1 MWNKVK
7 IGFLVL
13 VLNLLCI
20 TPSQASLT
28 IDVTLW
34 LDNATPISVV
44 PFEWRGTGKEPLH
57 MTDVVSGDLQRSGR
71 FAPMAEKNMIELPH
85 DGREVNYATWRNLKM
100 KYLVVGK
107 MQMLGNDSYQLQFQL
122 MDVDQGKQVI
132 GHSFQAT
139 GSQLRRLSHHISDL
153 IYEAITGERG
163 AFDTYLAYIT
173 VLRDK
178 KGKSTY
184 QLAISDSDG
193 YNEQIL
199 LTSHMPILHP
209 AWSPDSKQLAYISY
223 ASGRPQIYV
232 QNIYTKQTQQLTNF
246 PGSSLSP
253 AWSPNGRRMAM
264 ALSKDGNSEIYIM
277 DLITRQLYRITNNYA
292 IDVEPTWTPDGR
304 NLIFMSDRG
313 GRAQLYRVA
322 VGDTGPLGTPTRIT
336 FDGTENMR
344 PDVSP
349 NGKSLAMVNNTGG
362 RYRIAVLDLETE
374 QLSILSDGYLDDSP
388 SFSPNGSMIIY
399 STQLDGKGVLAVVSA
414 DGHASQK
421 LRFLQGEVRQPA
433 WSPYK
438 SNP

>member
-107 MQMLGNDSYQLQFQL
+107 LQMIGSDSYQVQFQL
-122 MDVDQGKQVI
+122 MDVDQGKQII
-132 GHSFQAT
+132 GHSFQAS
-139 GSQLRRLSHHISDL
+139 GHQLRRLAHHISDL
-153 IYEAITGERG
+153 IYQAITGERG
-163 AFDTYLAYIT
+163 AFDTYLAYVT
-173 VLRDK
+173 VLKNK
-178 KGKSTY
+178 KGGSTY

-199 LTSHMPILHP
+199 LKSSMPILHP
-209 AWSPDSKQLAYISY
+209 AWSPDCKQLAYVSY
-223 ASGRPQIYV
+223 SSGRPQIYV
-232 QNIYTKQTQQLTNF
+232 QNIYTKQALQLTKF

-253 AWSPNGRRMAM
+253 AWSPDGRHMAM

-277 DLITRQLYRITNNYA
+277 DLLTRQLYRITNNYA

-304 NLIFMSDRG
+304 SLIFMSDRG
-313 GRAQLYRVA
+313 GKAQLYRVP
-322 VGDTGPLGTPTRIT
+322 VSDTGPTGEATRLT

-349 NGKSLAMVNNTGG
+349 NGKLVAMVNNTGG
-362 RYRIAVLDLETE
+362 RYRIAVLDLDTQ
-374 QLSILSDGYLDDSP
+374 QLSILSDGNLDESP
-388 SFSPNGSMIIY
+388 SFAPNGSMIIY
-399 STQLDGKGVLAVVSA
+399 ASQLNGMGMLAVVSA
-414 DGHASQK
+414 DGRASQK
-421 LRFLQGEVRQPA
+421 LRFLQGEVREPA

-438 SNP
+438 TDQ

>member
-1 MWNKVK
+1 
-7 IGFLVL
+7 
-13 VLNLLCI
+13 
-20 TPSQASLT
+20 
-28 IDVTLW
+28 
-34 LDNATPISVV
+34 
-44 PFEWRGTGKEPLH
+44 
-57 MTDVVSGDLQRSGR
+57 
-71 FAPMAEKNMIELPH
+71 
-85 DGREVNYATWRNLKM
+85 
-100 KYLVVGK
+100 
-107 MQMLGNDSYQLQFQL
+107 
-122 MDVDQGKQVI
+122 
-132 GHSFQAT
+132 
-139 GSQLRRLSHHISDL
+139 
-153 IYEAITGERG
+153 
-163 AFDTYLAYIT
+163 
-173 VLRDK
+173 
-178 KGKSTY
+178 
-184 QLAISDSDG
+184 
-193 YNEQIL
+193 
-199 LTSHMPILHP
+199 
-209 AWSPDSKQLAYISY
+209 
-223 ASGRPQIYV
+223 
-232 QNIYTKQTQQLTNF
+232 
-246 PGSSLSP
+246 
-253 AWSPNGRRMAM
+253 
-264 ALSKDGNSEIYIM
+264 M